1 MSKNAENEKRK
12 FMNVTTHKFHS
23 RTNDERGKSENKN
36 IFDPLPDAVI
46 CLIKHSIRSIHFHT
60 KAFRRHHR

>member
-1 MSKNAENEKRK
+1 
-12 FMNVTTHKFHS
+12 MNVTTHKFHS

-46 CLIKHSIRSIHFHT
+46 CLIKHSIRFIHFHT
-60 KAFRRHHR
+60 QIFRRHHQ

>member
-1 MSKNAENEKRK
+1 
-12 FMNVTTHKFHS
+12 MNVTTHKFYS

-46 CLIKHSIRSIHFHT
+46 CLIKHSIRFIHFHT
-60 KAFRRHHR
+60 KAF